1 MKLRMTSVSAL
12 VLAGIMVVALAAR
25 ADDPIWTQTG
35 AYSLS
40 VGQRAVIYAIRSNT
54 CDGAAP
60 SFESIKAKLPSA
72 AFGTLRDGG
81 VVQRQSESCKTKS
94 SRDWIEARA
103 ITYTAAKPG
112 SETLRFYG
120 DPVVITVR

>member
-1 MKLRMTSVSAL
+1 MA
-12 VLAGIMVVALAAR
+12 VALAAR

-40 VGQRAVIYAIRSNT
+40 VGQTAVIYAVRAKT
-54 CDGAAP
+54 CEDAAP
-60 SFESIKAKLPSA
+60 SFESIKAKLPNVTL
-72 AFGTLRDGG
+72 GTLRDGG
-81 VVQRQSESCKTKS
+81 VVQRRSESCRTKT
-94 SRDWIEARA
+94 SRDWVEARA
-103 ITYTAAKPG
+103 ITFTAAKAG